1 MDNQKKTIIELA
13 LRQFRENLK
22 KDLAKV
28 NLGRHYSSEFFTD
41 RIFRFNDIFKSYV
54 WLIIVLLGV
63 IILPLWLTVF
73 SNSANSTIGG
83 KFINAVSVWGIA
95 CAIYLFI
102 IFIGV
107 YILAAL
113 VTLFTPMI
121 LFSPM
126 LFWAPFCAAYN
137 FIITL
142 LKLLLLIP
150 LTILVIVSRMVQLY
164 RRIFYVCP
172 YRGCSYRGYPTHI
185 CPECGADNKFL
196 WPNLYG
202 ILKHECVNC
211 NAQLPTLYHMGRKDL
226 IKRCGRCGMQLIGKH
241 AGRIPVRQIG
251 LIGGSLSGK
260 TNYLLMAVHQ
270 ILSGR
275 NWITGSIDDTGQARE
290 FDQSWNRLEQGI
302 AAEKTVEV
310 QQAFMLYSR
319 INNVKNQLYLY
330 DSPGEDFASISG
342 MSVHQYFGMME
353 GCILM
358 VDPTVFCVGNDA
370 ERQDKLARFY
380 AVVQSALNRILQER
394 YQDGRKIAMR
404 VAIVITKADMPW
416 VANQIGDVR
425 SALVPGETCRQAID
439 YWGCGNL
446 IRSVENYFEYVE
458 YFACSALGR
467 DADISDKTPFREY
480 GVMEPLRWVL
490 SKNER

>member
-1 MDNQKKTIIELA
+1 MDSQKKTIVELA

-41 RIFRFNDIFKSYV
+41 RIFRFNDMFKSYV
-54 WLIIVLLGV
+54 WLVIVLLA
-63 IILPLWLTVF
+63 IIIFPLWFTVF
-73 SNSANSTIGG
+73 SDSANSSIGG
-83 KFINAVSVWGIA
+83 KFISAVSAWGIA
-95 CAIYLFI
+95 CGIYLFI

-107 YILAAL
+107 YIIAAS

-126 LFWAPFCAAYN
+126 LFWAPLCAGYN
-137 FIITL
+137 FIFTL

-150 LTILVIVSRMVQLY
+150 LTLLVIVSRMVQLY

-185 CPECGADNKFL
+185 CPECGADNKLL

-211 NAQLPTLYHMGRKDL
+211 NAQLPTLYHLGRQHL

-241 AGRIPVRQIG
+241 AGRTPVRQIG

-270 ILSGR
+270 ILSGQ
-275 NWITGSIDDTGQARE
+275 NWITGSVDDPDQTRE
-290 FDQSWNRLEQGI
+290 FDLAWNHLEQGI

-310 QQAFMLYSR
+310 QQAFMLYCR
-319 INNVKNQLYLY
+319 INKTKNQLYLY

-394 YQDGRKIAMR
+394 YQEGKKIVMR

-416 VANQIGDVR
+416 VVNQIGDVR
-425 SALVPGETCRQAID
+425 SAPVPGETCRQAID

-467 DADISDKTPFREY
+467 DADIRDNAPFRGY
-480 GVMEPLRWVL
+480 GVMDPLYWVL